1 MKLAVD
7 LHIHSC
13 LSPCGSEDMTPNN
26 IVNMSRLKGLDAIAV
41 SDHNSAKNLPAA
53 AELANRAG
61 ILFLPAIEVQTR
73 EEVHVLAYLPTVETA
88 LELGE
93 FLYARLL
100 PIPNREDL
108 FGPQIIMNENDEE
121 TGREERLLLQSAD
134 LTIDELVQKVKALGG
149 AAVPAHINKRSFSMI
164 HVLGFIP
171 PNTFN
176 TLEISARSPACKAD
190 TSSYHLM
197 FNSDAHDL
205 WDISERCSI
214 IRPEERSAKGILQYI
229 NRPLRTVFRKDT
241 EKPQP

>member
-121 TGREERLLLQSAD
+121 TGRERAPAPSVGGSDHRRACS
-134 LTIDELVQKVKALGG
+134 KVKALGG

-171 PNTFN
+171 EHLQHIGNQR
-176 TLEISARSPACKAD
+176 EIARLQGRYVVLPPD
-190 TSSYHLM
+190 VQQ
-197 FNSDAHDL
+197 
-205 WDISERCSI
+205 R
-214 IRPEERSAKGILQYI
+214 RP
-229 NRPLRTVFRKDT
+229 
-241 EKPQP
+241 